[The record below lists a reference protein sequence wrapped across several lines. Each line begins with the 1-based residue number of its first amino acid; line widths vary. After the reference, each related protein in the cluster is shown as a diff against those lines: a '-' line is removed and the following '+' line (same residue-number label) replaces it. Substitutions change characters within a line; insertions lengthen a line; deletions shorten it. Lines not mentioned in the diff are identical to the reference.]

1 MKEDL
6 LKKLLESIL
15 GRSKSARGGDEA
27 VFKCPS
33 CNHHKN
39 KLTFNLLS
47 QKFQCWVC
55 GYKGHRAFQLLKKAN
70 APGASYSAL
79 KEIDQQYNFKN
90 QVKQKVD
97 TNILT
102 LILSFSPGGIY
113 EVAVIA
119 IAFDLDPDFV
129 AFHHII
135 RLLFILF
142 TVPIFL
148 RILEKLKK

>member
-55 GYKGHRAFQLLKKAN
+55 NYKGHRAFQLLKKAN
-70 APGASYSAL
+70 APGTAFGL
-79 KEIDQQYNFKN
+79 VFKDQPLNTSRNVQAF
-90 QVKQKVD
+90 
-97 TNILT
+97 
-102 LILSFSPGGIY
+102 
-113 EVAVIA
+113 A
-119 IAFDLDPDFV
+119 IG
-129 AFHHII
+129 HRHTIN
-135 RLLFILF
+135 
-142 TVPIFL
+142 
-148 RILEKLKK
+148 